1 MFYSKA
7 SATSTYGDDR
17 DRTNSQA
24 IAAQSISDTIVQ
36 TRTESFRNV
45 GDPMPAAKPVPDA
58 TIAARDARR
67 LSTLL
72 EVSQALSGTLNL
84 KSSMQR
90 VLQIVIRHHG
100 VVRGMVTLLR
110 EGELHVEAIEGFDDR
125 ARSLSYKLGEGIT
138 GQVGQSGKPIVVPR
152 VSKEPEFLNRMP
164 RRADLARNELS
175 FICVP
180 IIVQRATVG
189 TLAVD
194 LKFKAER
201 DYESSVKFFG
211 IVSSMIA
218 QALNVQRLVEEER
231 RRLVDE
237 NTHLRQEL
245 RERYDFSNIIGTSGP
260 TRQMYEQVAQVAQTN
275 TTVLIRG
282 ESGTG
287 KELIAHA
294 IHYNS
299 LRAKK
304 PFVKVSCAALPD
316 TLIESELFG
325 YEKGAF
331 TGANARKKGR
341 FELAEGGTIFLDEI
355 GDINAGTQVKLLR
368 VLQEREFERLGGTE
382 SVRVNVRVIAATNKD
397 MEKAIAEGTFRED
410 LYYRLN
416 VFTIFV
422 PPLRERKADLLLL
435 ADHFLEKF
443 SREHGKVIKRIST
456 PAIDMLMSY
465 HWPGNVRELENALER
480 SVLVCD
486 GQVIHGHHLPPT
498 LQTADASGTVTRVS
512 LKDAVEGFERDLI
525 QDALKTTRGNRAKA
539 ARLLDTTERILNYK
553 VRNLS
558 IDVRRF
564 RPSDGGRRAVRR
576 SDAETAQVEQAVEG
590 V

>member
-1 MFYSKA
+1 
-7 SATSTYGDDR
+7 
-17 DRTNSQA
+17 
-24 IAAQSISDTIVQ
+24 
-36 TRTESFRNV
+36 
-45 GDPMPAAKPVPDA
+45 MPAAKTPDSS
-58 TIAARDARR
+58 TTTRDARR

-72 EVSQALSGTLNL
+72 EISQALSGTLNL

-90 VLQIVIRHHG
+90 VLQILIRHHG

-110 EGELHVEAIEGFDDR
+110 ESELQVEAIEGFDDR
-125 ARSLSYKLGEGIT
+125 ARGVSFKVGEGIT
-138 GQVGQSGKPIVVPR
+138 GQVVQSGKPIVVPR

-164 RRADLARNELS
+164 RRADLARHELT

-180 IIVQRATVG
+180 IVVQRSTVG

-355 GDINAGTQVKLLR
+355 GDINASTQVKLLR

-397 MEKAIAEGTFRED
+397 MEKAIADGTFRED

-422 PPLRERKADLLLL
+422 PPLRDRKADLLLL

-486 GQVIHGHHLPPT
+486 GQVIHGHHLPPS

-553 VRNLS
+553 VRNLGV
-558 IDVRRF
+558 DVRRF
-564 RPSDGGRRAVRR
+564 RPTDGGRRMVRR
-576 SDAETAQVEQAVEG
+576 TDVDQPIAAEAAAAE
-590 V
+590 

>member
-1 MFYSKA
+1 
-7 SATSTYGDDR
+7 
-17 DRTNSQA
+17 
-24 IAAQSISDTIVQ
+24 
-36 TRTESFRNV
+36 
-45 GDPMPAAKPVPDA
+45 MPPAKPGSDA
-58 TIAARDARR
+58 SLAERDARR

-84 KSSMQR
+84 KASMQR
-90 VLQIVIRHHG
+90 VLGILVRHHG

-110 EGELHVEAIEGFDDR
+110 DNELHVEATEGFEDR
-125 ARSLSYKLGEGIT
+125 ARSVRYRVGEGIT
-138 GQVGQSGKPIVVPR
+138 GQVVQSGKPIVVPR
-152 VSKEPEFLNRMP
+152 VSREPALLNRAA
-164 RRADLARNELS
+164 RREGSRQELS

-180 IIVQRATVG
+180 IVLQRSAVG
-189 TLAVD
+189 ALAVD
-194 LKFKAER
+194 LRFKPER
-201 DYESSVKFFG
+201 DFDSSVKFLG

-231 RRLVDE
+231 RRLLDE

-331 TGANARKKGR
+331 TGAAARKKGR
-341 FELAEGGTIFLDEI
+341 FEMAEGGTLFLDEI
-355 GDINAGTQVKLLR
+355 GDINLSTQVKLLR
-368 VLQEREFERLGGTE
+368 VLQEREFERLGGTDT
-382 SVRVNVRVIAATNKD
+382 VRVNVRMIAATNKN

-422 PPLRERKADLLLL
+422 PPLRDRKADMLLL

-480 SVLVCD
+480 AVLVCD
-486 GQVIHGHHLPPT
+486 GAVIHGHHLPPS
-498 LQTADASGTVTRVS
+498 LQTADASGTVTRVP
-512 LKDAVEGFERDLI
+512 LKDAVTAFERDLI

-553 VRNLS
+553 IRGHGV
-558 IDVRRF
+558 DPRRF
-564 RPSDGGRRAVRR
+564 RSPEVGKRVAGPS
-576 SDAETAQVEQAVEG
+576 EE
-590 V
+590 

>member
-1 MFYSKA
+1 
-7 SATSTYGDDR
+7 
-17 DRTNSQA
+17 
-24 IAAQSISDTIVQ
+24 
-36 TRTESFRNV
+36 
-45 GDPMPAAKPVPDA
+45 MPAPK
-58 TIAARDARR
+58 AASESTTTSSARR

-72 EVSQALSGTLNL
+72 EISQALSGTLNL
-84 KSSMQR
+84 KAAMQR
-90 VLQIVIRHHG
+90 VLGTLIRHHS

-110 EGELHVEAIEGFDDR
+110 DGELHAEAVEGFEDR
-125 ARSLSYKLGEGIT
+125 ARNTQIKLGEGIT
-138 GQVGQSGKPIVVPR
+138 GKVVESGKPIVVPR
-152 VSKEPEFLNRMP
+152 VSKEPAFLNLGS
-164 RRADLARNELS
+164 RRPDHLKQELS

-180 IIVQRATVG
+180 IVLNRQPVG
-189 TLAVD
+189 AVGVD
-194 LKFKAER
+194 LRFKPER
-201 DYESSVKFFG
+201 DYDSSVKFLG
-211 IVSSMIA
+211 VVSSMIA
-218 QALNVQRLVEEER
+218 QALNVQRMVEEER
-231 RRLVDE
+231 RRLLDE

-304 PFVKVSCAALPD
+304 PFIKVSCAALPD

-331 TGANARKKGR
+331 TGAAARKKGR
-341 FELAEGGTIFLDEI
+341 FEMAEGGTLFLDEI
-355 GDINAGTQVKLLR
+355 GDVNLGTQVKLLR
-368 VLQEREFERLGGTE
+368 VLQEREFERVGGTE
-382 SVRVNVRVIAATNKD
+382 TVKVNVRLIAATNKD

-435 ADHFLEKF
+435 ADHFLDKF
-443 SREHGKVIKRIST
+443 SREHNKVIKRIST
-456 PAIDMLMSY
+456 PAIDMLTAY
-465 HWPGNVRELENALER
+465 HWPGNVRELENAIER
-480 SVLVCD
+480 AVLVCD
-486 GQVIHGHHLPPT
+486 GAVIHGHHLPPS
-498 LQTADASGTVTRVS
+498 LQTADSSGTVTRVS
-512 LKDAVEGFERDLI
+512 LKDAVAAYERDLI
-525 QDALKTTRGNRAKA
+525 LDALKTTRGNRAKA

-553 VRNLS
+553 VQGYG

-564 RPSDGGRRAVRR
+564 KSSDVGRRQSSDGAPAEAAGDFVR
-576 SDAETAQVEQAVEG
+576 
-590 V
+590 

>member
-1 MFYSKA
+1 MVAKSR
-7 SATSTYGDDR
+7 ATSST
-17 DRTNSQA
+17 
-24 IAAQSISDTIVQ
+24 
-36 TRTESFRNV
+36 
-45 GDPMPAAKPVPDA
+45 A
-58 TIAARDARR
+58 TRDARR

-72 EVSQALSGTLNL
+72 EISQALSGTLNL
-84 KSSMQR
+84 KSSVQR
-90 VLQIVIRHHG
+90 LLGILVRHHG

-110 EGELHVEAIEGFDDR
+110 DGELHVEATEGFDDR
-125 ARSLSYKLGEGIT
+125 ARIVRYQLGEGIT
-138 GQVGQSGKPIVVPR
+138 GQVVESNRPVVVPR
-152 VSKEPEFLNRMP
+152 VSQEPALLNRAA
-164 RRADLARNELS
+164 RRRDASRQELS

-180 IIVQRATVG
+180 IMLNRAAAG
-189 TLAVD
+189 ALAVD
-194 LKFKAER
+194 LRYRPDR
-201 DYESSVKFFG
+201 DFDSSVKFFG
-211 IVSSMIA
+211 IVASMIS
-218 QALNVQRLVEEER
+218 QAVNVQRQVEDER
-231 RRLVDE
+231 RRLLDE

-260 TRQMYEQVAQVAQTN
+260 TRQMYEQVAQVAQAN
-275 TTVLIRG
+275 TTALIRG

-304 PFVKVSCAALPD
+304 PFVKVSCAALPE

-331 TGANARKKGR
+331 TGATARKKGR
-341 FELAEGGTIFLDEI
+341 FELAEGGTLFLDEI
-355 GDINAGTQVKLLR
+355 GDINLGTQVKLLR
-368 VLQEREFERLGGTE
+368 VLQEREFERLGGTDT
-382 SVRVNVRVIAATNKD
+382 VRVNVRIVAATNKN

-422 PPLRERKADLLLL
+422 PPLRDRKTDMLLL

-443 SREHGKVIKRIST
+443 SREHRKVIRRIST

-480 SVLVCD
+480 AVLVCD
-486 GQVIHGHHLPPT
+486 GAVIHGHHLPPS
-498 LQTADASGTVTRVS
+498 LQTADASDTVTRVS
-512 LKDAVEGFERDLI
+512 LGDAVAAYERDLI

-553 VRNLS
+553 VRGYQ
-558 IDVRRF
+558 IDARRF
-564 RPSDGGRRAVRR
+564 KSAKRDSGL
-576 SDAETAQVEQAVEG
+576 AEA
-590 V
+590 

>member
-1 MFYSKA
+1 
-7 SATSTYGDDR
+7 
-17 DRTNSQA
+17 
-24 IAAQSISDTIVQ
+24 
-36 TRTESFRNV
+36 
-45 GDPMPAAKPVPDA
+45 MPAAKTPDPTTA
-58 TIAARDARR
+58 TRDARR

-72 EVSQALSGTLNL
+72 EISQALSGTLNL

-90 VLQIVIRHHG
+90 VLQILIRHHG

-125 ARSLSYKLGEGIT
+125 ARAISFKVGEGIT
-138 GQVGQSGKPIVVPR
+138 GQVVQSGKPIVVPR
-152 VSKEPEFLNRMP
+152 ISKEPDFLNRMP
-164 RRADLARNELS
+164 RRADLARHELS

-180 IIVQRATVG
+180 IIVQRTTAG

-355 GDINAGTQVKLLR
+355 GDINASTQVKLLR

-397 MEKAIAEGTFRED
+397 MEKAIADGTFRED

-422 PPLRERKADLLLL
+422 PPLRDRKADLLLL

-486 GQVIHGHHLPPT
+486 GQVIHGHHLPPS
-498 LQTADASGTVTRVS
+498 LQTAEGSGTVTRVS

-553 VRNLS
+553 VRNLGV
-558 IDVRRF
+558 DVRRF
-564 RPSDGGRRAVRR
+564 RPTDAGRRMVRR
-576 SDAETAQVEQAVEG
+576 SDVDQPIASEQAVAAE
-590 V
+590 

>member
-1 MFYSKA
+1 M
-7 SATSTYGDDR
+7 
-17 DRTNSQA
+17 
-24 IAAQSISDTIVQ
+24 
-36 TRTESFRNV
+36 
-45 GDPMPAAKPVPDA
+45 PVPKFDSDA
-58 TIAARDARR
+58 VTDSRDGRR
-67 LSTLL
+67 MSTLF
-72 EVSQALSGTLNL
+72 EASQALSGTLNL
-84 KSSMQR
+84 KAGMSR
-90 VLQIVIRHHG
+90 VLTILMRHHG
-100 VVRGMVTLLR
+100 VVRGMITLLR
-110 EGELHVEAIEGFDDR
+110 EGELHVEAAEGFDDR
-125 ARSLSYKLGEGIT
+125 ARSVRYKIGEGIT
-138 GQVGQSGKPIVVPR
+138 GKVAESGKPIVVPR
-152 VSKEPEFLNRMP
+152 VSREPSFLNRAAK
-164 RRADLARNELS
+164 RGDGIRQELS
-175 FICVP
+175 FVCVP
-180 IIVQRATVG
+180 IMLQRAAVG
-189 TLAVD
+189 ALGVD
-194 LKFKAER
+194 LRFKTER
-201 DYESSVKFFG
+201 DFDSSVKFFG
-211 IVSSMIA
+211 IVASMIA

-231 RRLVDE
+231 RRLLDE
-237 NTHLRQEL
+237 NSHLRQEL

-260 TRQMYEQVAQVAQTN
+260 TRLMYEQVAQVAQTN

-331 TGANARKKGR
+331 TGATARKKGR
-341 FELAEGGTIFLDEI
+341 FELAEGGTLFLDEI
-355 GDINAGTQVKLLR
+355 GDINLSTQVKLLR
-368 VLQEREFERLGGTE
+368 VLQEREFERVGGTDT
-382 SVRVNVRVIAATNKD
+382 VKVNVRMIAATNKD
-397 MEKAIAEGTFRED
+397 MEKGMLEGTFRED

-422 PPLRERKADLLLL
+422 PPLRDRKADLLLL

-465 HWPGNVRELENALER
+465 HWPGNVREMENALER
-480 SVLVCD
+480 AILVCD
-486 GQVIHGHHLPPT
+486 GAVIHSHHLPPS
-498 LQTADASGTVTRVS
+498 LQTADASGTVTHVS
-512 LKDAVEGFERDLI
+512 LGDAVAAYERDLI

-553 VRNLS
+553 VRGYR

-564 RPSDGGRRAVRR
+564 RTPEVSKRMAPDRHPESTPTEVASD
-576 SDAETAQVEQAVEG
+576 
-590 V
+590 